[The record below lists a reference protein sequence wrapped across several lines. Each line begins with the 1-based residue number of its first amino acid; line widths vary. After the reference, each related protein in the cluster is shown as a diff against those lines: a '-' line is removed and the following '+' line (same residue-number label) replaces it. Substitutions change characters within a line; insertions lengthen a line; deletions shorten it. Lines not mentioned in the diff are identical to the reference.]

1 MSRPDDAQDYTP
13 DESIE
18 WSEKYRPKTLA
29 RIAGNNKPVSDLCAW
44 AKAWKHG
51 VPDKKAAILYGKPG
65 IGKTTAAYALA
76 HDFNWEVIELNAS
89 DQRTAAAIQKVAGSA
104 SRTAALCG
112 GIRLIVLDEADNIH
126 GNADR
131 GGAQALGKIIKDT
144 SQPIL
149 LTANDLY
156 GVSQSI
162 KNLCVPIAFRSLQ
175 SRSIIPVLNKICQNE
190 EISCDIDVLQKIAET
205 AHGDVR
211 SAINDL
217 QAVAAGK
224 SELHVE
230 DVVTSSRDPRD
241 TIFDALKKIFKG
253 KDIKEALNATYAID
267 ETPDDLIQW
276 VDENLPA
283 QYRGADMTRGFAM
296 LSRADLFLGRVQLRQ
311 NYRMWRYAGAIM
323 SSGVA
328 VAKSREYP
336 GARFMPPSQ
345 WRRLKSTRTSRQIR
359 DAVSEKIGLACHVSQ
374 KYARL
379 NVLPFIRIL
388 FSNSDYAVPLAARM
402 DLDLDEIAYIT
413 GSKKSTKKVKTI
425 HQEAREMTDGE
436 TSEHIE
442 TFGRL
447 GAYREEAEEVAGA
460 VRTEIYMRP
469 QKPRKES
476 KKEEKE
482 EKEKKEEK
490 KPQTSLFDF

>member
-1 MSRPDDAQDYTP
+1 M
-13 DESIE
+13 
-18 WSEKYRPKTLA
+18 
-29 RIAGNNKPVSDLCAW
+29 
-44 AKAWKHG
+44 
-51 VPDKKAAILYGKPG
+51 
-65 IGKTTAAYALA
+65 
-76 HDFNWEVIELNAS
+76 
-89 DQRTAAAIQKVAGSA
+89 
-104 SRTAALCG
+104 
-112 GIRLIVLDEADNIH
+112 
-126 GNADR
+126 
-131 GGAQALGKIIKDT
+131 
-144 SQPIL
+144 
-149 LTANDLY
+149 
-156 GVSQSI
+156 
-162 KNLCVPIAFRSLQ
+162 Q
-175 SRSIIPVLNKICQNE
+175 SRSIIPVLKKICQNE
-190 EISCDIDVLQKIAET
+190 GVSCDIDVLQKVAET

-217 QAVAAGK
+217 QAVATGK
-224 SELHVE
+224 SELRVE

-253 KDIKEALNATYAID
+253 KDIKEALNATYGID

-283 QYRGADMTRGFAM
+283 QYRGADITRGFAM

-336 GARFMPPSQ
+336 GAKFVPPSR

-359 DAVSEKIGLACHVSQ
+359 DAVSEKIGLVCHISQ
-374 KYARL
+374 KYAQL
-379 NVLPFIRIL
+379 NVLPFIKIL
-388 FSNSDYAVPLAARM
+388 FSDSDYAVPLAARM

-425 HQEAREMTDGE
+425 HQEAREMTAGE
-436 TSEHIE
+436 MSEHIE

-447 GAYREEAEEVAGA
+447 GAYRDGAEEVAGA
-460 VRTEIYMRP
+460 VRAEVRMQP
-469 QKPRKES
+469 QKPRKEQ
-476 KKEEKE
+476 KKEE
-482 EKEKKEEK
+482 KEEK

>member
-1 MSRPDDAQDYTP
+1 MSRPDDTQDYTP
-13 DESIE
+13 GESIE
-18 WSEKYRPKTLA
+18 WSEKYRPETLA
-29 RIAGNNKPVSDLCAW
+29 RIAGNNKPVSDLCTW

-51 VPDKKAAILYGKPG
+51 MPDKKAVILYGKPG

-131 GGAQALGKIIKDT
+131 GGAQALARIIKDT

-156 GVSQSI
+156 GVSPSI
-162 KNLCVPIAFRSLQ
+162 KNLCMPIAFRSMQ
-175 SRSIIPVLNKICQNE
+175 SRSIIPVLSKICKNE
-190 EISCDIDVLQKIAET
+190 DISCDIDVLQKIAET

-253 KDIKEALNATYAID
+253 KDIKEALNATYNID

-276 VDENLPA
+276 IDENLPA
-283 QYRGADMTRGFAM
+283 QYHGADMARGFAM

-328 VAKSREYP
+328 AAKSREYP
-336 GARFMPPSQ
+336 GAKFMPPSR
-345 WRRLKSTRTSRQIR
+345 WRRLRSTRTSRQIR
-359 DAVSEKIGLACHVSQ
+359 DTVSEKIGLACHVSQ

-425 HQEAREMTDGE
+425 HQEAREMTESE

-442 TFGRL
+442 TFGRF
-447 GAYREEAEEVAGA
+447 GAYEEVAGT
-460 VRTEIYMRP
+460 VRAEVRVQP
-469 QKPRKES
+469 QKPEEAP

-482 EKEKKEEK
+482 EKKEK
-490 KPQTSLFDF
+490 KPQTTLFDF

>member
-1 MSRPDDAQDYTP
+1 MSRS

-18 WSEKYRPKTLA
+18 WSEKYRPETLSQ
-29 RIAGNNKPVSDLCAW
+29 IVGNNKPVSDLCAW
-44 AKAWKHG
+44 AKEWQHG
-51 VPDKKAAILYGKPG
+51 IPDQKAAILYGKPG

-76 HDFNWEVIELNAS
+76 HDFNWEIIELNAS

-104 SRTAALCG
+104 SRTAALSG

-131 GGAQALGKIIKDT
+131 GGAQALVRIIKDT

-162 KNLCVPIAFRSLQ
+162 KNLCVPIAFRSMQ
-175 SRSIIPVLNKICQNE
+175 SRSIIPVLKKICQNE
-190 EISCDIDVLQKIAET
+190 EISCEVGVLQKIAENVR
-205 AHGDVR
+205 GDVR

-241 TIFDALKKIFKG
+241 TIFDALKKIFRG
-253 KDIKEALNATYAID
+253 KDIKEALNATYGID
-267 ETPDDLIQW
+267 ETPDNLIQW
-276 VDENLPA
+276 IDENLPA
-283 QYRGADMTRGFAM
+283 QYHGTDMARGFAM
-296 LSRADLFLGRVQLRQ
+296 LSRADIFLGRVGRRQ

-323 SSGVA
+323 TSGVT
-328 VAKSREYP
+328 VSKSREYP

-345 WRRLKSTRTSRQIR
+345 WRRLGSTRTSRQIR
-359 DAVSEKIGLACHVSQ
+359 DTVSEKIGVACHVSQ

-379 NVLPFIRIL
+379 NLLPFIRIL
-388 FSNSDYAVPLAARM
+388 FSDNDYAVPIAARM
-402 DLDLDEIAYIT
+402 DLDLDEIAYLT
-413 GSKKSTKKVKTI
+413 GSKKGTKRVKI
-425 HQEAREMTDGE
+425 VHREAQ
-436 TSEHIE
+436 TSIEDERLEDIE
-442 TFGRL
+442 TFG
-447 GAYREEAEEVAGA
+447 GFGVREEGVRVAE
-460 VRTEIYMRP
+460 VRAQMEKSGTKLETG
-469 QKPRKES
+469 S
-476 KKEEKE
+476 EKE
-482 EKEKKEEK
+482 ETPEKREE